1 MPVLV
6 VLGVAAYTVLV
17 LFVYNEY
24 LKNNTTS
31 LLNTF
36 QKERELNKLQL
47 SERDKINEKLLTM
60 LRFLAQDKENE
71 LSNESARLLLPFK
84 DSKKNKEL
92 NL

>member
-36 QKERELNKLQL
+36 QKERELNNLQL
-47 SERDKINEKLLTM
+47 KERDKINEKLLTM
-60 LRFLAQDKENE
+60 LRFLAQDSENE

-84 DSKKNKEL
+84 DSKNNKEL